1 MMPRRLVGWPKR
13 SVAQAVLGSRP
24 GRWLWRI
31 NLHSDVHRGPGW
43 LREAHYRLA
52 VYDMA
57 TPDERAQSVDALA
70 AFFFDVVE
78 VADVKRFVEVGAK
91 DAHASVRAAAIPAV
105 ATVIAFEANPYTYR
119 RFAASLAEAGV
130 DYRHLAVGDRSGTET
145 FLVRR
150 RADGSPIPDG
160 QGSLLVRPD
169 HEPGY
174 ERVEV
179 GLVSLDEHLAAPDGV
194 RTALWIDVEGASA
207 GVLRGATALLEDVD
221 VVMIEVEE
229 QNVWEGQ
236 EWLRR
241 DVVEAM
247 AGAGLVPV
255 ARDRQS
261 RHQFNLVF
269 VRAALEGEAWFVA
282 SRRTWAASL

>member
-1 MMPRRLVGWPKR
+1 MTPDAL
-13 SVAQAVLGSRP
+13 VAQAKSLARSVRRSRVGRSVWQANLRADP
-24 GRWLWRI
+24 G
-31 NLHSDVHRGPGW
+31 RGPGW
-43 LREAHYRLA
+43 LRECHYRLA

-57 TPDERAQSVDALA
+57 SPDERRRSVVA
-70 AFFFDVVE
+70 ATELFFDLVVLAE
-78 VADVKRFVEVGAK
+78 VKRFIEIGAK
-91 DAHASVRAAAIPAV
+91 DAVASVRA
-105 ATVIAFEANPYTYR
+105 TSLDGMESVIAFEANPYTYR
-119 RFAASLAEAGV
+119 RFEASVESAGV

-145 FLVRR
+145 FHVRR
-150 RADGSPIPDG
+150 REDGSPIADG

-179 GLVSLDEHLAAPDGV
+179 RLVSLDEFIGAAEGV
-194 RTALWIDVEGASA
+194 PTALWIDVEGASA
-207 GVLRGATALLEDVD
+207 GVLRGATTLLADVD

-229 QNVWEGQ
+229 QPAWDGQ

-247 AGAGLVPV
+247 AEMGLVPV

-261 RHQFNLVF
+261 RLQFNLVF
-269 VRAALEGEAWFVA
+269 VRSALTHDVQVSAA
-282 SRRTWAASL
+282 RRRWKQCL

>member
-1 MMPRRLVGWPKR
+1 MSFGPAAWPK
-13 SVAQAVLGSRP
+13 SVARKIRRSRP
-24 GRWLWRI
+24 GRWLWRV
-31 NLHSDVHRGPGW
+31 NLSCAVHRGPSW
-43 LREAHYRLA
+43 LREPHYRLA

-57 TPDERAQSVDALA
+57 TPDERGHSVVALA
-70 AFFFDVVE
+70 DFFFEVVQGIGFR
-78 VADVKRFVEVGAK
+78 RFVEVGAK
-91 DAHASVRAAAIPAV
+91 DAHASVRAAGIPGME
-105 ATVIAFEANPYTYR
+105 TVIAFEANPYTYR
-119 RFAASLAEAGV
+119 RFATSLAEAGV

-150 RADGSPIPDG
+150 RDDGTPIADG
-160 QGSLLVRPD
+160 QGSLLLRPD

-179 GLVSLDEHLAAPDGV
+179 GLVSLDGHLGPPDGV
-194 RTALWIDVEGASA
+194 RTAMWIDVEGASSQ
-207 GVLRGATALLEDVD
+207 VLRGATAMLADVD
-221 VVMIEVEE
+221 LVMIEVEE
-229 QNVWEGQ
+229 QTVWDGQ

-247 AGAGLVPV
+247 AGAGLEPV

-269 VRAALEGEAWFVA
+269 VRSAITRDAQVLAA
-282 SRRTWAASL
+282 RRRWVQRL